1 MALTATATVSTR
13 RIVISS
19 LCMKG
24 CHLVVRS
31 PNKHNIKYSVC
42 KQTSIEDM
50 LFPIVND
57 ICLHGINSERVIIFC
72 QTYLDTLQ
80 VFKDL
85 VCMLG
90 RRNALHAQ
98 SDSNTDKSHLRLC
111 EKYDGSTSSKNQEH
125 VVKSFTQLDGVV
137 RVVVCTVAFGMGLD
151 SPNVHTVIHWGA
163 PRQVDMYVQE
173 TGRGGRDGHLTN
185 ARLYFTPRSSCSS
198 IMKEYYTNSSR
209 CRREIL
215 MSVFVDNPS
224 CITKPSPLHVCCDVC
239 ARVCPCS
246 ECKMKPSSS
255 DVLLHSSVCTEA
267 VDCTPLVT
275 LSDDVCALLHERLHE
290 YRHSLCPPDNSTASL
305 MLGEELLSGLS
316 NNLLQD
322 IVENCMHIKCVD
334 TLINMG
340 VGSHDIASD
349 ILSLINSV
357 LSDHH

>member
-1 MALTATATVSTR
+1 
-13 RIVISS
+13 
-19 LCMKG
+19 MKG

-198 IMKEYYTNSSR
+198 IMKEY
-209 CRREIL
+209 
-215 MSVFVDNPS
+215 
-224 CITKPSPLHVCCDVC
+224 
-239 ARVCPCS
+239 
-246 ECKMKPSSS
+246 
-255 DVLLHSSVCTEA
+255 
-267 VDCTPLVT
+267 
-275 LSDDVCALLHERLHE
+275 
-290 YRHSLCPPDNSTASL
+290 
-305 MLGEELLSGLS
+305 
-316 NNLLQD
+316 
-322 IVENCMHIKCVD
+322 
-334 TLINMG
+334 
-340 VGSHDIASD
+340 
-349 ILSLINSV
+349 
-357 LSDHH
+357 